1 MQGKRISLFLKL
13 KKSIKRQADA
23 AINPAVAMVAKTLER
38 VHTYIYI
45 YFLSNK
51 QYKYSQW
58 CMHLND

>member
-38 VHTYIYI
+38 EYIHIYI
-45 YFLSNK
+45 LS
-51 QYKYSQW
+51 QQ
-58 CMHLND
+58 